1 MSRVQGVPH
10 PFPYQG
16 SKRQLAREIVSCI
29 PANTKRLVEP
39 FVGSGAV
46 TLASAWLH
54 KAERYLLN
62 DAHKPVV
69 ELWKAIIDDPE
80 GLAQSYERLWADQHG
95 RERVYYDQVRES
107 FNRTDEPHYFL
118 YLLARCV
125 KAAVRYNRDGEFNN
139 SPDNRRRGMRPDTM
153 RLNLE
158 LASEL
163 LRGRVKVLC
172 EDYKVVLRSLTSDDV
187 VYMDP
192 PYQGVCDKHNH
203 RYVSGVDFHEFAAS
217 LAMLNEAGVP
227 FIVSYDG
234 RTGDKTHGHLLP
246 KSLKLHRFEIKVG
259 RSTQATLLG
268 RNEVTIESLYLSPSL
283 LQRLGKTPS
292 AVRKDPD
299 LPLFAVR

>member
-1 MSRVQGVPH
+1 
-10 PFPYQG
+10 
-16 SKRQLAREIVSCI
+16 
-29 PANTKRLVEP
+29 LVEP

-46 TLASAWLH
+46 TLATAGLR

-62 DAHKPVV
+62 DAHRPVV
-69 ELWKAIIDDPE
+69 ELWRAIINDPK
-80 GLAQSYERLWADQHG
+80 GLAQRYERLWSDQHG
-95 RERVYYDQVRES
+95 RERTYYDQVRES
-107 FNRTDEPHYFL
+107 FNRTEEPHYFL

-139 SPDNRRRGMRPDTM
+139 SPDNRRRGMRPETM

-163 LRGRVKVLC
+163 LKGRVEVLC
-172 EDYKVVLRSLTSDDV
+172 EDYRVILHSLTSDDV

-203 RYVSGVDFHEFAAS
+203 RYVRGVDFHEFAAS

-246 KSLKLHRFEIKVG
+246 KSLKLYRFEIKVG

-268 RNEVTIESLYLSPSL
+268 RNEVTIESLYLSQAL

-292 AVRKDPD
+292 IVCKDSD
-299 LPLFAVR
+299 LPLFAVI